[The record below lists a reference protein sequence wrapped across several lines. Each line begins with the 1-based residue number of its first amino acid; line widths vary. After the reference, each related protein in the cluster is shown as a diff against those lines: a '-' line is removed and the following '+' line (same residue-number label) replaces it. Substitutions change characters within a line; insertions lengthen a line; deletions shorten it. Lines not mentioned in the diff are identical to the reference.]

1 MRYAYYIFE
10 FEETIVDLT
19 DCYAKA
25 FQRTFSQFGMAYDP
39 DRLEKYIHT
48 PLDVLFLELH
58 SGCTCKYRDFSIKFT
73 AEFDRAFPGF
83 RVRDGASRRIHDLKD
98 DGCTLAL
105 ISNCYAPY
113 VNSALEAT
121 GLKGCFDVVST
132 GEMMTSVTYD
142 ARFLEQIVRRMDG
155 DPARAAVAT
164 SRRELI
170 ENAEKAGIA
179 AVSDI

>member
-1 MRYAYYIFE
+1 MRYAYYIVD

-19 DCYAKA
+19 DCFAKA
-25 FQRTFSQFGMAYDP
+25 FQKTFSQFGMAYDP

-58 SGCTCKYRDFSIKFT
+58 SGCTCKYRDFAIKFT

-83 RVRDGASRRIHDLKD
+83 RVRDGIVGRIHELRDE
-98 DGCTLAL
+98 GCAIAL

-113 VNSALEAT
+113 VSSALGAA
-121 GLKGCFDVVST
+121 GLDGCFDVVST
-132 GEMMTSVTYD
+132 GEMMTSMAHDEYFLKQVMKRLNADPGRTAVVT
-142 ARFLEQIVRRMDG
+142 AR
-155 DPARAAVAT
+155 P
-164 SRRELI
+164 ELM

-179 AVSDI
+179 VVSDF